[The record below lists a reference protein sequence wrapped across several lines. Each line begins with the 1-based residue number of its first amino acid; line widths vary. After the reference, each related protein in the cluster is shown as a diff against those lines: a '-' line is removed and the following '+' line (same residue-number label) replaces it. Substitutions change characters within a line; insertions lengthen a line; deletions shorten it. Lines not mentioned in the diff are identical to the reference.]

1 MEIELLYNCIKEI
14 ENGKSID
21 EVAKYNHVKPRI
33 LRLYLLQDGGQKG
46 KEIILDEIQSQLPLT
61 IEEISDRVNEGKSLR
76 DIAEECGVSHYKFTE
91 LFYRY
96 KAISGQKIQSDNK
109 VKYKRTDLDVNKII
123 NEYRNGK
130 SIIQIAEENNTS
142 TTTIRIRIDNY
153 KSTTGEDVDQEH
165 KNEINRIR
173 NIRKKAKNDKNRKIE
188 MDRIREQE
196 NKKIKLIEQIIR
208 EYGYFYEQLLEIAN
222 RKGYEF
228 SKLIYY
234 QALNNIKRD
243 EERDE

>member
-1 MEIELLYNCIKEI
+1 MEIELVYNCIKEI

-61 IEEISDRVNEGKSLR
+61 IEEISDRVNEGKLLR

-142 TTTIRIRIDNY
+142 TTTIRIR
-153 KSTTGEDVDQEH
+153 
-165 KNEINRIR
+165 

-208 EYGYFYEQLLEIAN
+208 EYGYSYEQLLEIAN